1 MLNMPLQKVPGIPGA
16 WPLSSEV
23 GWSHVGSPPNPNALG
38 KTGSHY
44 DHARAPSRKTI
55 ARSTGII
62 NAGDAAE
69 AVQWQTRRAMAGMV
83 DINSFSSQS
92 SQSAEGQ
99 IGLGVEE
106 DMEEDQTE
114 GVIE

>member
-1 MLNMPLQKVPGIPGA
+1 
-16 WPLSSEV
+16 
-23 GWSHVGSPPNPNALG
+23 
-38 KTGSHY
+38 
-44 DHARAPSRKTI
+44 
-55 ARSTGII
+55 
-62 NAGDAAE
+62 
-69 AVQWQTRRAMAGMV
+69 MAGMV

>member
-1 MLNMPLQKVPGIPGA
+1 
-16 WPLSSEV
+16 
-23 GWSHVGSPPNPNALG
+23 
-38 KTGSHY
+38 
-44 DHARAPSRKTI
+44 
-55 ARSTGII
+55 
-62 NAGDAAE
+62 
-69 AVQWQTRRAMAGMV
+69 MAGMV

-114 GVIE
+114 GVIECTIIMRVNIVGVDVE